1 MKYFSNPDTKNKPF
15 CHSKQADCDLK
26 KYYFEVSRLRWLAK
40 KTIAT
45 SPIIK
50 NSYDESLREVLV
62 AGIKQYHLALHAIT
76 HFALEKKTLKLSART
91 NLTIHYSFLLVAVS
105 VV

>member
-1 MKYFSNPDTKNKPF
+1 M
-15 CHSKQADCDLK
+15 
-26 KYYFEVSRLRWLAK
+26 LAK

-50 NSYDESLREVLV
+50 NSYDESLSEVFV

-91 NLTIHYSFLLVAVS
+91 NLTIHYSFSLVAVS